1 MENEMENQLRKERE
15 EFDQRRAELSTRA
28 AQRRQQLHE
37 DAAAGSLDD
46 AASPQEPHEAATGET
61 NVFTID
67 EDDNDGSRF
76 SSTLVL

>member
-1 MENEMENQLRKERE
+1 MENQLRKERE

-46 AASPQEPHEAATGET
+46 AASSQEPHEAAEAATGET
-61 NVFTID
+61 NVFTMD
-67 EDDNDGSRF
+67 EDEDDGSRF
-76 SSTLVL
+76 F